1 MPQDKT
7 GLLKAFLGSLPG
19 TMAAR
24 LAMAVEVDQLMDNH
38 NLPHN
43 DILEGLRPV
52 LRRENYERTPT
63 PLRILSDEVAR
74 SNLGCRRPFSTSI
87 GPDWVA
93 KSTFVRS
100 FR

>member
-19 TMAAR
+19 TAAAR

-43 DILEGLRPV
+43 DILEGLRPI
-52 LRRENYERTPT
+52 LRRENYPKPYETLKDLTR
-63 PLRILSDEVAR
+63 AKN
-74 SNLGCRRPFSTSI
+74 SNEKK
-87 GPDWVA
+87 D
-93 KSTFVRS
+93 KHQ
-100 FR
+100 

>member
-19 TMAAR
+19 TAAAR

-43 DILEGLRPV
+43 DILEGLRPI

-63 PLRILSDEVAR
+63 PLRPAHPVA
-74 SNLGCRRPFSTSI
+74 NF
-87 GPDWVA
+87 
-93 KSTFVRS
+93 
-100 FR
+100 